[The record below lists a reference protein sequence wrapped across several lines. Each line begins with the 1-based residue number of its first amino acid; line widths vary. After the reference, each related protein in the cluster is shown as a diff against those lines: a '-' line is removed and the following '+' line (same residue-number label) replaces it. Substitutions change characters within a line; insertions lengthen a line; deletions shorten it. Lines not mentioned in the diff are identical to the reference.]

1 VLQKEKYTYNECQI
15 EIEKNKIDLLQKKKY
30 APQYGQLALQERD
43 IEVQEK
49 KIALRER
56 DTEIRERNL
65 AIQEKQIQLQ
75 NKAPLAGASKFPSPP
90 SKGKDPAAGARK
102 QDPPLAKENAPPKV
116 HNTKRPVLQSKNR
129 NPPFSGAGEKQPN
142 TAPIINFFMPGMTC
156 IDVSETS
163 INIDIMVTTDCL

>member
-1 VLQKEKYTYNECQI
+1 VLQKDKCTYNQCEI
-15 EIEKNKIDLLQKKKY
+15 EIEKNKIELLQKKKY

-65 AIQEKQIQLQ
+65 AIQEKQIKLQ
-75 NKAPLAGASKFPSPP
+75 NKAPVGGAPNLPHPP
-90 SKGKDPAAGARK
+90 SKEKAPAAGPTK
-102 QDPPLAKENAPPKV
+102 KPPPLAKENAPPKV
-116 HNTKRPVLQSKNR
+116 HNTQRPVLQSKNR

-142 TAPIINFFMPGMTC
+142 TAPIHNFFMPGMTC

>member
-1 VLQKEKYTYNECQI
+1 VLQKDKYTYNECQI
-15 EIEKNKIDLLQKKKY
+15 EIEKNKIELLQKKKY

-75 NKAPLAGASKFPSPP
+75 NKAPATGASKFPPPP
-90 SKGKDPAAGARK
+90 SKEKAPAAGPTK
-102 QDPPLAKENAPPKV
+102 KPPGLAKENAPPKA

-142 TAPIINFFMPGMTC
+142 TAPIHNFFRPGMTC
-156 IDVSETS
+156 IDVSEIKILIS
-163 INIDIMVTTDCL
+163 WSLLIVCK